1 MMLRIWS
8 GVYLLWCTELR
19 RGCQG
24 LRPHFGGN
32 AHGLRLYD
40 GLMITGSSNGG
51 WWSGEHTGACAVLP
65 NASPCVSSHVV
76 REHSSVCGTVGRRL
90 LHRHTGSGRAF
101 LRHSHIIAHIR
112 RAFLSDVACD
122 GSKVLSSC
130 APLLSH
136 VLFVLFAYV
145 PVVC

>member
-1 MMLRIWS
+1 MHAS
-8 GVYLLWCTELR
+8 GP
-19 RGCQG
+19 G
-24 LRPHFGGN
+24 LFCYDVLSFEGGIRDLGR
-32 AHGLRLYD
+32 ALAATLTVFRLYD

-51 WWSGEHTGACAVLP
+51 WWPGEHIGACAVLP

-90 LHRHTGSGRAF
+90 LRRHTGSGRAF
-101 LRHSHIIAHIR
+101 LRHSHIIAHIPQ
-112 RAFLSDVACD
+112 AFLSDVACD

-130 APLLSH
+130 APLSSH

>member
-1 MMLRIWS
+1 M
-8 GVYLLWCTELR
+8 Y
-19 RGCQG
+19 
-24 LRPHFGGN
+24 
-32 AHGLRLYD
+32 
-40 GLMITGSSNGG
+40 
-51 WWSGEHTGACAVLP
+51 
-65 NASPCVSSHVV
+65 
-76 REHSSVCGTVGRRL
+76 GTVGRRL
-90 LHRHTGSGRAF
+90 LRRHTGSGRAF

-112 RAFLSDVACD
+112 RAFLSDVACG

>member
-1 MMLRIWS
+1 M
-8 GVYLLWCTELR
+8 
-19 RGCQG
+19 G
-24 LRPHFGGN
+24 LGHILVATLTVF
-32 AHGLRLYD
+32 RLYD

-65 NASPCVSSHVV
+65 SASPCVSSHVV

-112 RAFLSDVACD
+112 RAFLSDVACG